1 MVYSGKVRRKTKK
14 RKLSN
19 KKTKKRN
26 KRNLIKLANKK
37 DKIVRKLAN
46 INCRLKTKKLRQNKC
61 LMKGKKKHIL
71 KLRKKL
77 CDINK
82 TKKKIMEKRVWI
94 KL

>member
-46 INCRLKTKKLRQNKC
+46 INCRLKTKKLRQ
-61 LMKGKKKHIL
+61 MDG
-71 KLRKKL
+71 
-77 CDINK
+77 
-82 TKKKIMEKRVWI
+82 
-94 KL
+94 